1 MIVTAEQYSGCH
13 LNKGCTMLLNPDE
26 YEDARQSRDARFDGR
41 FFVGVLTTGIYC
53 RPVCPVKIPM
63 KKNVQ
68 LYPTAAAASA
78 AGFRPCLR
86 CRPESSPGTP
96 AWNGSSWKVSRAL
109 QLIDQGYLDDG
120 SVEDLANEIDVGS
133 RQLGRLFQDHIGASP
148 IEVAKTRRLHFAK
161 KLIDE
166 TNLPLAE
173 ICFASGF
180 GSVRR
185 FNAVF
190 VKTYDRTPKELRQRK
205 KSKLINGSN
214 AIEMTL
220 SFRPPFAWKKL
231 LAFLA
236 YRHIPGVE
244 HVTENSYARTISI
257 EGVIGDFRVEF
268 SDASTQLKVQI
279 NFPESR
285 QLHHIIDRIRTVFD
299 LRADSEKIE
308 SFFARD
314 KILGPIVK
322 KNSGLRVPG
331 SWNGFEVAVR
341 AVLGQQVTVKAATTL
356 VGRIANSYGQQ
367 YSCDNPNLTRIFP
380 SPETLLNRDLNN
392 MGIVGQRIAAIKQ
405 IAEMVG
411 NNDLTIDCTAS
422 TDSFVEKICSIKGIG
437 EWTAYYIAMRAL
449 SDPDAFPYSDLI
461 LRRAATRP
469 GDTLTAKQLLQL
481 SEAWKPWRA
490 YSVILLWAHYGG
502 VHKLVMEKAKTAKL
516 AQTRAAK
523 KLAS

>member
-1 MIVTAEQYSGCH
+1 M
-13 LNKGCTMLLNPDE
+13 LLLNPDE

-68 LYPTAAAASA
+68 LYPSAAAAAA

-86 CRPESSPGTP
+86 CSPESSPGTP
-96 AWNGSSWKVSRAL
+96 AWSGSSWKVSRAL

-120 SVEDLANEIDVGS
+120 SVENLANEIDVGP

-148 IEVAKTRRLHFAK
+148 VEVAQTRRLHFAK

-166 TNLPLAE
+166 TKLPLAE

-190 VKTYDRTPKELRQRK
+190 LQTYERTPKELRQRK
-205 KSKLINGSN
+205 NSKINRGSK

-220 SFRPPFAWKKL
+220 SFRPPFDWKAL
-231 LAFLA
+231 LGFLA

-244 HVTENSYARTISI
+244 HVTENSYARTIGI
-257 EGVIGDFRVEF
+257 DGVAGDFRVEF
-268 SDASTQLKVQI
+268 SEGSTNLKVQI

-285 QLHHIIDRIRTVFD
+285 HLYHIIDRIRSIFD
-299 LRADSEKIE
+299 LRADSEAIE
-308 SFFARD
+308 RFFSTD
-314 KILGPIVK
+314 KTLAPVIK
-322 KNSGLRVPG
+322 KYSGRRVPG
-331 SWNGFEVAVR
+331 CWNGFEVAVR

-356 VGRIANSYGQQ
+356 VGRIAQSYGQE
-367 YSCDNPNLTRIFP
+367 YCCDNPNLNRVFP
-380 SPETLLNRDLNN
+380 SPQVLLGADLNN
-392 MGIVGQRIAAIKQ
+392 MGIVGQRITAIKQ
-405 IAEMVG
+405 IAGMVEQG
-411 NNDLTIDCTAS
+411 DLVVDCTSA
-422 TDSFVEKICSIKGIG
+422 TRSFVEKICSIKGIG

-461 LRRAATRP
+461 LRRAATKP
-469 GDTLTAKQLLQL
+469 GSTLTDKQLLKL

-490 YSVILLWAHYGG
+490 YSVIFLWAHYGD
-502 VHKLVMEKAKTAKL
+502 VHKPVMEEIKKAKQAR
-516 AQTRAAK
+516 TRAAK
-523 KLAS
+523 KQGIRPAD